1 MATYW
6 SCVPLATDRRRPR
19 TLVRLHEDLR
29 RWYYAEGGMY
39 LSTRARKR
47 YEHLQ
52 LVLGSLL
59 SQPESNIT
67 DHYESLMEAAS
78 YFRTQRGER
87 G

>member
-1 MATYW
+1 MSRW
-6 SCVPLATDRRRPR
+6 PR
-19 TLVRLHEDLR
+19 TDAGREHLIRLHEDLR

>member
-1 MATYW
+1 
-6 SCVPLATDRRRPR
+6 
-19 TLVRLHEDLR
+19 
-29 RWYYAEGGMY
+29 MY

-59 SQPESNIT
+59 SQPESNIA